1 MHTASKAS
9 IICNVWGIRGMR
21 VQRLK
26 QMLLFGPL
34 IGFIVAIFLCIV
46 LLVLFTR
53 ENRRIDAI
61 EEEIGH
67 ITVNQNSLI
76 EKVSSVNASVDELG
90 SAIGAISHELSLVDL
105 GALEQKRAENASR
118 AETWPTRV
126 YLTFDDGPSS
136 NTEKILDI
144 LDEYDVKASFFVVGT
159 SNPELRK
166 MYKRIVD
173 EGHVLCMH
181 SYTHK
186 YNEIYA
192 SVDAFTKD
200 LDRISSLLYEETGI
214 KPKYYRFPG
223 GSSNSVSRIP
233 MKEFIK
239 VLDERGIEYFDWNVV
254 AGDATNP
261 MLPADQIVENSLC
274 DLNEYEEAM
283 ILFHDLS
290 NKTSTV
296 EALPRIIEAIQ
307 AAGIPI
313 VPIDN
318 TTITIQHYVNTK

>member
-1 MHTASKAS
+1 
-9 IICNVWGIRGMR
+9 MR

-26 QMLLFGPL
+26 HLLLFGPP
-34 IGFIVAIFLCIV
+34 IGMLVAFLLCIA
-46 LLVLFTR
+46 LFVMIIR
-53 ENRRIDAI
+53 EDNRIDAI
-61 EEEIGH
+61 EEEISH

-76 EKVSSVNASVDELG
+76 EKISSVNSSVDELG
-90 SAIGAISHELSLVDL
+90 SAVGAISHELSLVDI
-105 GALEQKRAENASR
+105 GAYEQRRASNANK
-118 AETWPTRV
+118 AETWPVRV
-126 YLTFDDGPSS
+126 YLTFDDGPSA

-159 SNPELRK
+159 QNADLRR

-173 EGHVLCMH
+173 EGHTLCMH
-181 SYTHK
+181 SYSHK

-192 SVDAFTKD
+192 SVDAFKKD
-200 LDRISSLLYEETGI
+200 LDEIYDLLYEETGI

-223 GSSNSVSRIP
+223 GSSNSVSRLP
-233 MKEFIK
+233 MKDFIK
-239 VLDERGIEYFDWNVV
+239 VLDERGIRYFDWNVV

-261 MLPADQIVENSLC
+261 MLPADKIVENSLC

-307 AAGIPI
+307 AADIPI
-313 VPIDN
+313 VPIDDK
-318 TTITIQHYVNTK
+318 TTNIQHYVNTK

>member
-1 MHTASKAS
+1 
-9 IICNVWGIRGMR
+9 MR
-21 VQRLK
+21 VRRLK
-26 QMLLFGPL
+26 QLLLFGPYM
-34 IGFIVAIFLCIV
+34 AFLV
-46 LLVLFTR
+46 SLVLCVVLFILISR
-53 ENRRIDAI
+53 EDRRIETV
-61 EEEIGH
+61 EEEIGQ
-67 ITVNQNSLI
+67 ITMNQNSLI
-76 EKVSSVNASVDELG
+76 EKVSSVNSKVDELS
-90 SAIGAISHELSLVDL
+90 SAVGAISHELSLVDI
-105 GALEQKRAENASR
+105 GAFEQRRSSDPGTR
-118 AETWPTRV
+118 TSWPVKV
-126 YLTFDDGPSS
+126 YLTFDDGPSA

-144 LDEYDVKASFFVVGT
+144 LDKYKVKGNFFVVGT
-159 SNPELRK
+159 TNPDLQK

-186 YNEIYA
+186 YNEIYS
-192 SVDAFTKD
+192 SVDAFKKD
-200 LDRISSLLYEETGI
+200 LDEISDLLYRVTGI
-214 KPKYYRFPG
+214 KPVYYRFPG

-239 VLDERGIEYFDWNVV
+239 VLDERGIKYFDWNVV

-261 MLPADQIVENSLC
+261 MLPADKIIENSLC

-296 EALPRIIEAIQ
+296 EALPTIIESIQ

-313 VPIDN
+313 EPIDDN
-318 TTITIQHYVNTK
+318 TMTIQHYINSK

>member
-1 MHTASKAS
+1 
-9 IICNVWGIRGMR
+9 MR

-26 QMLLFGPL
+26 QLLLFGPYIVFLATL
-34 IGFIVAIFLCIV
+34 IICV
-46 LLVLFTR
+46 VLFVLIRNEDKRLDTV
-53 ENRRIDAI
+53 

-67 ITVNQNSLI
+67 LTMNQNSLI
-76 EKVSSVNASVDELG
+76 EKVSSVGSSVDELS
-90 SAIGAISHELSLVDL
+90 SAVTAISNELSLIDI
-105 GALEQKRAENASR
+105 GAYEGGSDSKADTGQR
-118 AETWPTRV
+118 TMWPKKV
-126 YLTFDDGPSS
+126 YLTFDDGPSI

-144 LDEYDVKASFFVVGT
+144 LDQYDVKGNFFVVGT
-159 SNPELRK
+159 DSEDLRR

-186 YNEIYA
+186 YNEIYS

-200 LDRISSLLYEETGI
+200 LDKISSLLYEVTGK
-214 KPKYYRFPG
+214 KPVYYRFPG
-223 GSSNSVSRIP
+223 GSSNSVSKIP
-233 MKEFIK
+233 MTEFIK

-261 MLPADQIVENSLC
+261 MLPADKIIENSLC

-296 EALPRIIEAIQ
+296 EALPEIIEAIQ
-307 AAGIPI
+307 ARDIPI
-313 VPIDN
+313 APIDDTTMMIRHYTN
-318 TTITIQHYVNTK
+318 TN

>member
-1 MHTASKAS
+1 
-9 IICNVWGIRGMR
+9 MR

-26 QMLLFGPL
+26 RLLL
-34 IGFIVAIFLCIV
+34 IGPYIIFLFILVLCIV
-46 LLVLFTR
+46 LFALIMQQ
-53 ENRRIDAI
+53 NARIDAL

-67 ITVNQNSLI
+67 VTMNQNSLI
-76 EKVSSVNASVDELG
+76 EKFSSVSSSVDDLS
-90 SAIGAISHELSLVDL
+90 SAVGAISNELSLIDI
-105 GALEQKRAENASR
+105 GEYEKDASGKANSR
-118 AETWPTRV
+118 MSWPKKV
-126 YLTFDDGPSS
+126 YLTFDDGPSA

-144 LDEYDVKASFFVVGT
+144 LDEYGVKGNFFVVGT
-159 SNPELRK
+159 ENVDLRK

-186 YNEIYA
+186 YNEVYS
-192 SVDAFTKD
+192 SVEAFTED
-200 LDRISSLLYEETGI
+200 LDRIYSLLYDVTGV

-233 MKEFIK
+233 MTEFIK
-239 VLDERGIEYFDWNVV
+239 VLDERRIEYFDWNVV

-261 MLPADQIVENSLC
+261 MLPADKIVENSLC

-296 EALPRIIEAIQ
+296 EALPRIIESIQ
-307 AAGIPI
+307 KSGIPI
-313 VPIDN
+313 EPIDD
-318 TTITIQHYVNTK
+318 TTMTIHHYTNTK